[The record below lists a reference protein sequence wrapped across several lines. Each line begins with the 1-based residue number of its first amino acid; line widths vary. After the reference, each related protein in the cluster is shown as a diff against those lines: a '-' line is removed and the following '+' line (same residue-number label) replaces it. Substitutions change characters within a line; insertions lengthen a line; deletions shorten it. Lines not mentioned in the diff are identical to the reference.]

1 MPRNLSLF
9 RSAVESRL
17 WEDEKTGVADEA
29 QESRCQSQH
38 KFGTCYLQLFHDVY
52 GLPWFSPKM
61 LDQPPI
67 FPIKSTFVHHFS
79 SLRIKII
86 KHFFIIFLH

>member
-1 MPRNLSLF
+1 
-9 RSAVESRL
+9 VESRL

-52 GLPWFSPKM
+52 GLPWFAPKM

-67 FPIKSTFVHHFS
+67 FQSNP
-79 SLRIKII
+79 LL
-86 KHFFIIFLH
+86 FIIFLH